1 VASERGERRESGTDL
16 RSGAVVPNFL
26 HITDDK
32 ARDATIQVRGP
43 ARPPARSY
51 VSPDGCVARS
61 ARLVKATEGRDF
73 TSLSAR
79 DPDPEALARALVAGD
94 PEVDV
99 ARIGRRVGPVN
110 QVWVGGDGKILY
122 AARRLSITYDPAG
135 AEVSREDF
143 VDVEATVAED
153 LALPWSGRLVPIDRA
168 VRSFALGMK
177 LQLQHINGLT
187 FDFLHELARTL
198 QGKERM
204 LVVGAGARGGE
215 PLIFHRNGSKYRGF
229 LEGRADAE
237 GFLLVLHLS
246 NLELKRAAP

>member
-1 VASERGERRESGTDL
+1 M
-16 RSGAVVPNFL
+16 PNFL

-43 ARPPARSY
+43 AHAPARAY
-51 VSPDGCVARS
+51 VGPAGQAARS
-61 ARLVKATEGRDF
+61 ARLVKATEGRDYA
-73 TSLSAR
+73 SLIAQN
-79 DPDPEALARALVAGD
+79 PDPEAFARALVQGD
-94 PEVDV
+94 PEVDM
-99 ARIGRRVGPVN
+99 ARVGRRVGPVN

-122 AARRLSITYDPAG
+122 AARRLSVTYDTAG

-153 LALPWSGRLVPIDRA
+153 AALPWTGRLMPVDRV

-198 QGKERM
+198 QSKERM
-204 LVVGAGARGGE
+204 LVVGAGGKGAD

-229 LEGRADAE
+229 LEGRADTE

-246 NLELKRAAP
+246 NLELKQAAP